1 MSYPVSLGSVTHTR
15 VDSAAKHIR
24 QCKINERLML
34 NLNGVTHDVMHRNK
48 NKHATMKDDL
58 VLNVNESL
66 GPINT
71 ATEAYPSVMSNFSG
85 LHDDIQEL
93 IKAWYKHNTPL
104 DFHGFKNQIVE
115 HPEETLKTIIKDM
128 KKRDPDETAKKQSK
142 MLPYFRAQGYALG
155 RAEGCQRTGDT
166 VFSVLIGG
174 QMTVNNGHFPMR
186 PGQMVHWYFDF
197 EADGFEADGS
207 RSTDSKPKS
216 RGTLGKRAHEE
227 TNAESTCVAY
237 PKPYVLNKDGAD
249 HYGDKIRIFAKC
261 IMGGPAF
268 QKVDIM
274 LMTQSL

>member
-24 QCKINERLML
+24 QCKVNERLML
-34 NLNGVTHDVMHRNK
+34 NLNGITHDVMHRNK
-48 NKHATMKDDL
+48 NKYATMKDDL

-66 GPINT
+66 GPIST
-71 ATEAYPSVMSNFSG
+71 ATEAYPSVLSNFTG
-85 LHDDIQEL
+85 LHPQIHQV
-93 IKAWYKHNTPL
+93 IKEWYKKKTPL
-104 DFHGFKNQIVE
+104 DFHELKAKIQENPQTALQ
-115 HPEETLKTIIKDM
+115 ETLGAGKA
-128 KKRDPDETAKKQSK
+128 PDDTALKQLK

-186 PGQMVHWYFDF
+186 PGQMVQWYFDF
-197 EADGFEADGS
+197 EADQFKEDGS
-207 RSTDSKPKS
+207 RSDDREQNS
-216 RGTLGKRAHEE
+216 RSRLGKRAHEE
-227 TNAESTCVAY
+227 TNAESTCVAM
-237 PKPYVLNKDGAD
+237 PKPYVLNQDGTEV
-249 HYGDKIRIFAKC
+249 YGDKIRIFAKC

-268 QKVDIM
+268 HKVDIM

>member
-34 NLNGVTHDVMHRNK
+34 QLNSLTHDVMHRNK

-66 GPINT
+66 GPIIT
-71 ATEAYPSVMSNFSG
+71 ATDAYPSVMSNFSG
-85 LHDDIQEL
+85 LNGQIHTL
-93 IKAWYKHNTPL
+93 ITHWYGKKTPL
-104 DFHGFKNQIVE
+104 DFHRLKYQIE
-115 HPEETLKTIIKDM
+115 SNASKTLD
-128 KKRDPDETAKKQSK
+128 DVLALSNDTAKDPAKSQIK
-142 MLPYFRAQGYALG
+142 MLPFFRAQGYSLG

-174 QMTVNNGHFPMR
+174 QITVNNGHFPMR
-186 PGQMVHWYFDF
+186 PGQMVHWYFEF
-197 EADGFEADGS
+197 EKNEFDTNGRRAKGQNNA
-207 RSTDSKPKS
+207 ST
-216 RGTLGKRAHEE
+216 RGKRAHEE
-227 TNAESTCVAY
+227 TNAESTCVAM
-237 PKPYVLNKDGAD
+237 PKPYVVDQDGSD

>member
-93 IKAWYKHNTPL
+93 IKAWYRHNTPL
-104 DFHGFKNQIVE
+104 DFHGFKSQIVE
-115 HPEETLKTIIKDM
+115 KPEDTLKTIIQEM
-128 KKRDPDETAKKQSK
+128 KKRAPDETATKQCK
-142 MLPYFRAQGYALG
+142 MLPFFRAQGYALG

-207 RSTDSKPKS
+207 RSNDKKSHS
-216 RGTLGKRAHEE
+216 RGALGKRAHEE

-237 PKPYVLNKDGAD
+237 PKPYVLNRDGAD

>member
-1 MSYPVSLGSVTHTR
+1 MLASLGSATHTR

-24 QCKINERLML
+24 QCKIQEWLM
-34 NLNGVTHDVMHRNK
+34 GVWFDKDAESMHRQK
-48 NKHATMKDDL
+48 NTYATMKDEL

-66 GPINT
+66 GKACRPS
-71 ATEAYPSVMSNFSG
+71 EAYPSVVSNFTALLPQTQNILTTWYSQKTPP
-85 LHDDIQEL
+85 DFFEYQRKIQTKDHSL
-93 IKAWYKHNTPL
+93 GAITGNK
-104 DFHGFKNQIVE
+104 QID
-115 HPEETLKTIIKDM
+115 TI
-128 KKRDPDETAKKQSK
+128 PF
-142 MLPYFRAQGYALG
+142 FRAQGYALG
-155 RAEGCQRTGDT
+155 RAEANMRSGDT
-166 VFSVLIGG
+166 VFSVMIGG
-174 QMTVNNGHFPMR
+174 QITVTNGNFPMR

-207 RSTDSKPKS
+207 RSSDKKSHS
-216 RGTLGKRAHEE
+216 RGALGKRAHEE

-237 PKPYVLNKDGAD
+237 PKPYVLNRDGAD

>member
-93 IKAWYKHNTPL
+93 IKVWYKHNTPL

-115 HPEETLKTIIKDM
+115 DPEETLKTIIKDM

-207 RSTDSKPKS
+207 RSNDKKSHS
-216 RGTLGKRAHEE
+216 RGALGKRAHEE

-237 PKPYVLNKDGAD
+237 PKPYVLNRDGAD

>member
-34 NLNGVTHDVMHRNK
+34 NLNSLTHDVMHRNK

-71 ATEAYPSVMSNFSG
+71 ATDAYPSVMSNFSG
-85 LHDDIQEL
+85 LRPQTHEL
-93 IKAWYKHNTPL
+93 IKHWYKQKTPL
-104 DFHGFKNQIVE
+104 EFYSFKYDI
-115 HPEETLKTIIKDM
+115 ETNAAGALGALLALSKTIPEAI
-128 KKRDPDETAKKQSK
+128 AQAQIK
-142 MLPYFRAQGYALG
+142 MLPFFRAQGYALG

-174 QMTVNNGHFPMR
+174 QITVNNGHFPMR
-186 PGQMVHWYFDF
+186 PGQMVQWYFDF
-197 EADGFEADGS
+197 EAEEFKADGS
-207 RSTDSKPKS
+207 RATAKQSSS
-216 RGTLGKRAHEE
+216 RNILAKRAHEE

-237 PKPYVLNKDGAD
+237 PKPYVLDYDGTD

-268 QKVDIM
+268 HKVDIM